1 MSKPRGS
8 MHSNP
13 LLGASGSFTLDSP
26 ALLVPA
32 ASPPTIVTNS
42 GNSNSTGK
50 DNSNSTPTISRAG
63 HPPTGNIANFFQ
75 SPVSDVIDPFA
86 NVGLSGTSST
96 DAIQTSFD
104 NTSTFGVSGS
114 QTSHQSVKSLSPS
127 SSTGAI
133 CGGSYS
139 SVSGI
144 PEASSMNTPGLFLLP
159 NSSINSPTTY
169 NLNSSSG
176 LTPPPVFSIGDGA
189 TPPTSGSTGGGINLR
204 KLRYVAPP
212 GINSVNSISP
222 NINSSTMPMSPSASN
237 LPTLVPDASTFRDG
251 NESFMH
257 MSNSTPDF
265 SQGMHVSPP
274 DRESSAMFPQY
285 NNGQR
290 LSASPLPEL
299 VFHWFYLTPCNDP
312 VPPYLQAQTSSQ
324 NSTPSHAT
332 SNSNQA
338 RVWKPFTMIDSVAI
352 EDAYTSGQIT
362 ATTDL
367 IPTDGGRYDVNV
379 LNRTKEAVYWTEQ
392 EPTQIRRCSWF
403 YQSNVDGR
411 WVPYEE
417 TLAEKLEQEYK
428 SAHGS
433 GRWGTK
439 LEISGGEY
447 ITLHSSTAMMHF
459 PTATSSTLDDWGQV
473 QPPQDPMLKPR
484 IVHRGLEGLP
494 EIPDGEAPGEIDHL
508 VFVIHGI
515 GSACDMKLRSI
526 VSVTDGLRELTA
538 EMSERHFSFAHLSGK
553 ATRVEFL
560 PVNWH
565 KTLHGE
571 DEGTDSRLQ
580 PMTLRSIPKLRG
592 FVNDTLLDV
601 LFYTSP
607 VYCQKI
613 LDTVCSEINR
623 MYTLFMARN
632 ESFAGEVSFVGHSL
646 GSLIMFDVLCN
657 QTETSKENEVK
668 YNGTTSSSAEILSES
683 TLEVDGMDV
692 SLEQLF
698 KALNIESE
706 LAQPFVK
713 EGIDFRS
720 LLNCSE
726 EDMKEGG
733 MPIEEIKKLVAYC
746 EKYKRKMGLIDENNV
761 SGLEAYNN
769 ASTVEDIKYTIGPA
783 GMGQPSVKYPQ
794 LMFKVSSFYALGS
807 PIGMFMAVRGID
819 TLGPDFKLPTCP
831 KFFNIFH
838 PYDPVAY
845 RIEALIKKEYGQK
858 LKPVTIPHHKGRKR
872 MHLELKDT
880 VTKLMTSDFK
890 QTVIDSVSA
899 ALGTVYNIATGA
911 PQKSKEEM
919 VEQVVHDQM
928 SNKSGRD
935 SPDNDDLNPKNMESQ
950 LNQGNRIDFVLQEA
964 PFESFNEYVFALG
977 SHLCYW
983 QSEDTSLMI
992 LKEIYSEMN
1001 VFDDQSQSIQSVKPP
1016 TNIEYPKPPTAILV
1030 PPPTPMGGPML
1041 GPSVP
1046 VSVNTNPTPI
1056 MMPPP
1061 TPIGGSMAGP
1071 PVLMVKNNEMKAHT
1085 NVTTSNTFSPDNPPS
1100 TVSMYAPP
1108 EMTSANT
1115 SNAAPTM
1122 INAMSPPF
1130 KVGPPPSKGY
1140 PKPSSYPPI
1149 NSPSN
1154 HIGMDPTAPILK
1166 TAPIGP
1172 PPIGGF
1178 IRK

>member
-8 MHSNP
+8 MHTNP

-32 ASPPTIVTNS
+32 ASPPTITANS
-42 GNSNSTGK
+42 GNSTVGT
-50 DNSNSTPTISRAG
+50 DNANSTPTTS
-63 HPPTGNIANFFQ
+63 HPNYPPTGNIANFFQ
-75 SPVSDVIDPFA
+75 SPVSDVSDPFA
-86 NVGLSGTSST
+86 NVGLSST
-96 DAIQTSFD
+96 ASTEAFQTSFD
-104 NTSTFGVSGS
+104 NASTFGISGS
-114 QTSHQSVKSLSPS
+114 QTSHQSVKSVSPS

-144 PEASSMNTPGLFLLP
+144 PEASNMNTPGLFLLP
-159 NSSINSPTTY
+159 NSSLNSPTTY
-169 NLNSSSG
+169 DLNSSSG
-176 LTPPPVFSIGDGA
+176 ITPPPIFSIGDGG
-189 TPPTSGSTGGGINLR
+189 PPSGGNAGGGINLR
-204 KLRYVAPP
+204 KSRYVAPP
-212 GINSVNSISP
+212 GINSVNSMPP

-237 LPTLVPDASTFRDG
+237 LPMLTPDSSAVTDS
-251 NESFMH
+251 NNSFMH
-257 MSNSTPDF
+257 MSSSTPDF

-274 DRESSAMFPQY
+274 DRESSTMFPQF
-285 NNGQR
+285 NNGQH
-290 LSASPLPEL
+290 SSVQPLPEL
-299 VFHWFYLTPCNDP
+299 VYHWFYLTPCNDP
-312 VPPYLQAQTSSQ
+312 VPSYLQAQNNLQ
-324 NSTPSHAT
+324 TPTGANT
-332 SNSNQA
+332 AYSNQT

-352 EDAYTSGQIT
+352 EDAYTSGQNS
-362 ATTDL
+362 ATSDL
-367 IPTDGGRYDVNV
+367 IPTDGGRYDVNIFS
-379 LNRTKEAVYWTEQ
+379 RTKEAVYWSEK

-411 WVPYEE
+411 WVPYDEK
-417 TLAEKLEQEYK
+417 LAEKLEQEYK
-428 SAHGS
+428 SAHES

-439 LEISGGEY
+439 LEITGGEY
-447 ITLHSSTAMMHF
+447 ITLHSATAMMHF

-526 VSVTDGLRELTA
+526 ISVTDGLRELTA
-538 EMSERHFSFAHLSGK
+538 DMSERHFSFAHLSGK

-632 ESFAGEVSFVGHSL
+632 EKFEGEVSFVGHSL
-646 GSLIMFDVLCN
+646 GSLIIFDILCN
-657 QTETSKENEVK
+657 QSEAPKVNYDGDQS
-668 YNGTTSSSAEILSES
+668 NGAAKISASEKTCESS
-683 TLEVDGMDV
+683 LEVDGMKV

-698 KALNIESE
+698 TSLDIQSDLAL
-706 LAQPFVK
+706 PFVN

-720 LLNCSE
+720 LLNCGE

-733 MPIEEIKKLVAYC
+733 LPMDARKKLLTYC
-746 EKYKRKMGLIDENNV
+746 EKYKRKTGTMDENNV

-769 ASTVEDIKYTIGPA
+769 ASTVEDIKYTVGPA

-819 TLGPDFKLPTCP
+819 TLGPDFMLPTCP

-845 RIEALIKKEYGQK
+845 RMEALIKKEYGQK

-928 SNKSGRD
+928 SNKTGRD
-935 SPDNDDLNPKNMESQ
+935 SPDSDELNPKNMDSQ
-950 LNQGNRIDFVLQEA
+950 LNQGNRIDYVLQEA

-983 QSEDTSLMI
+983 QSEDTTLMI
-992 LKEIYSEMN
+992 LKEIYSQMN
-1001 VFDDQSQSIQSVKPP
+1001 VFDDQSQSIQSVKPLS
-1016 TNIEYPKPPTAILV
+1016 NMEYPRPPTAILA
-1030 PPPTPMGGPML
+1030 PPPTPMGGPMV

-1046 VSVNTNPTPI
+1046 VSISSNPTPI

-1071 PVLMVKNNEMKAHT
+1071 PVLMTKTNEMNSNS
-1085 NVTTSNTFSPDNPPS
+1085 NVPVPNTFSQISTPS
-1100 TVSMYAPP
+1100 VQTYAPP
-1108 EMTSANT
+1108 EVSPSIN
-1115 SNAAPTM
+1115 SNAAPPM
-1122 INAMSPPF
+1122 VNAMSPPYA
-1130 KVGPPPSKGY
+1130 VGPPPSKGY
-1140 PKPSSYPPI
+1140 PKPSSYPPM
-1149 NSPSN
+1149 NSPGN
-1154 HIGMDPTAPILK
+1154 QLGMDPTAPILK

-1172 PPIGGF
+1172 PPMGGF
-1178 IRK
+1178 MRK